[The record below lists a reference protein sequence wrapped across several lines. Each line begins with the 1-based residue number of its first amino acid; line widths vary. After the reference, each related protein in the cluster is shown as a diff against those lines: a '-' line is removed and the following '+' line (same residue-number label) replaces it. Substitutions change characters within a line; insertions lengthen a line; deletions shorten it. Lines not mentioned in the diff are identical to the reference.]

1 MLSAHVDDA
10 SGVFA
15 CLTDPSVLVYIIP
28 GAVLSMCSSALVSGS
43 VSASGVVSFGG
54 EHMVQ
59 LCVFGA

>member
-10 SGVFA
+10 SGVCA
-15 CLTDPSVLVYIIP
+15 CLTEPSVLVYMIP
-28 GAVLSMCSSALVSGS
+28 GAVLNMCSSALVSGKI
-43 VSASGVVSFGG
+43 ATSGVVSSGG